1 MKTLRLIGGPLLAL
15 LLTTLAPAQPVSA
28 SDSLYL
34 EDFRQGVS
42 QAVAVIWLKP
52 DGTFVTLS
60 NDARATS
67 NGIATPLGG
76 AAVTGTGT
84 YSYSASPGDRTA
96 TLVLG
101 STTRKLVFTTATTGQ
116 LDKPTLPAGT
126 FELVGRGPANPR
138 ANVALRGKVQG
149 GAGPIAG
156 LVLQNTQWVLLRAVG
171 PGLSKFGVAS
181 PASNPT
187 FTLTS
192 NGNMI
197 FTKAGWDTAD
207 HGLET
212 AFTLVGAFPLER
224 GSNDAALLVRLPNGA
239 HTLQALSTGTEGDV
253 LIEVYYLPFNY

>member
-1 MKTLRLIGGPLLAL
+1 MKTLRLFLWPLLAF
-15 LLTTLAPAQPVSA
+15 LLTAIAPAQPVSA

-42 QAVAVIWLKP
+42 QSVAVIWLKP

-60 NDARATS
+60 NDSRSTS
-67 NGIATPLGG
+67 NGIATPLG

-84 YSYSASPGDRTA
+84 YTYSASPADQTA

-101 STTRKLVFTTATTGQ
+101 STTRKLVFTTTTAGH
-116 LDKPTLPAGT
+116 LDKPTLPAGV
-126 FELVGRGPANPR
+126 FELLGRGAVNPR

-156 LVLQNTQWVLLRAVG
+156 LVLQSTQWVLLRAVG
-171 PGLSKFGVAS
+171 PGLAKFGVAS
-181 PASNPT
+181 PASSPT

-192 NGNMI
+192 NGSTV

-212 AFTLVGAFPLER
+212 AFNLVGAFPLDR
-224 GSNDAALLVRLPNGA
+224 GSNDAALLVRLQGGS
-239 HTLQALSTGTEGDV
+239 HTVQALSTGTEGDV
-253 LIEVYYLPFNY
+253 LIEVYYLPFSY